1 MMDMVPPETM
11 NKLHEMAKLMVN
23 TGFEKECY
31 NVYSSCRREWLERKM
46 KQLLG
51 LVNLTIE
58 DVNKISWNDLKHQI
72 RSWIKASKVA
82 LKILFPT
89 ERRLCDLVFFGFST
103 VANLSFRG
111 LLVFCVSLR
120 NETNTTL
127 KKLAKAIVEI
137 FMELE
142 NVIRQDLAKAAVPE
156 GGIHPI
162 IRYTMKYLCLICDY
176 RPTPEQVWTYVEGI
190 PEA

>member
-31 NVYSSCRREWLERKM
+31 NVYSSCRRECVAAANRSRSPDWLF
-46 KQLLG
+46 
-51 LVNLTIE
+51 TIL
-58 DVNKISWNDLKHQI
+58 DVFEILWDLI
-72 RSWIKASKVA
+72 PEFES
-82 LKILFPT
+82 LF
-89 ERRLCDLVFFGFST
+89 CDQ
-103 VANLSFRG
+103 
-111 LLVFCVSLR
+111 FCVSLR